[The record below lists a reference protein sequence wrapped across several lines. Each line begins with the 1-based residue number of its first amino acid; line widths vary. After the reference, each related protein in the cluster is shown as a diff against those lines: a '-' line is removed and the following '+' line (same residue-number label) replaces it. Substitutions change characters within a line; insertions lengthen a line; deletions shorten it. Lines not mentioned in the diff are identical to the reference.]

1 MKPKEK
7 HEILASDFRLK
18 NIETFRLEGYADAPY
33 GTNGIAVHNITGEA
47 LQFGFLHQ
55 LEFPAGEW
63 EEDVRK
69 QCEITFA
76 RRYKYKT
83 YLFERGKPE

>member
-55 LEFPAGEW
+55 LEFPGDTAGRNVSS
-63 EEDVRK
+63 D
-69 QCEITFA
+69 CEGQA
-76 RRYKYKT
+76 
-83 YLFERGKPE
+83 